1 MNQNFRLLAAVDIG
15 TTKVVATVARKYNDG
30 HMEVLGIE
38 RTPSTGVR
46 HGVILNI
53 EETVNAI
60 RKVIDALESRLS
72 MRISEVYAGLSAY
85 SMKSV
90 TNRCYRFIDED
101 KEITS
106 FDIEQLRQDSYR
118 LPLEPGEKIIHVIP
132 QDYIVDNELAEG
144 RPVGMFG
151 HRLEGIFHVV
161 IGRVNAI
168 RNIENCLVRAGLNL
182 AGLVL
187 EPLASAYGVLS
198 EEEMEAGVVVV
209 DIGGGTTDVA
219 LFCDGV
225 IRYTGV
231 VPFGGNVV
239 TSDIKEGCSVIQ
251 KQAEALKVQFGSAM
265 GEMTRKDM
273 VVAIP
278 GMPGWEP
285 KEISCRSLACII
297 QARMEEIVE
306 YVAQHISKSGFYDKL
321 GAGIV
326 LTGGGA
332 LLNHL
337 VPLVKLKTG
346 LDVKIGS
353 PANFLSNDEVAAAE
367 MPLLSSGV
375 GLLVASSIFTTQ
387 KVVEQKLFESQEEDD
402 PDISRQRQVR
412 KKTKKTASKGKKTKD
427 STYSTGDLFGNWKNK
442 IVNIF
447 EERDVEM

>member
-30 HMEVLGIE
+30 QMEVLGIE

-46 HGVILNI
+46 HGMILNI

-60 RKVIDALESRLS
+60 RKVIDSLERRLS
-72 MRISEVYAGLSAY
+72 IRISEVYVGLSAY
-85 SMKSV
+85 SMKSIS
-90 TNRCYRFIDED
+90 NGCSRFIDED

-106 FDIEQLRQDSYR
+106 FDIEQLRLDNYR
-118 LPLEPGEKIIHVIP
+118 MSLEPGEKIIHVIP
-132 QDYIVDNELAEG
+132 QEYIVDNELAAG
-144 RPVGMFG
+144 SPVGMFG
-151 HRLEGIFHVV
+151 HRLEGTFHVV

-168 RNIENCLVRAGLNL
+168 RNIEKCLVRAGLTL

-209 DIGGGTTDVA
+209 DIGGGTTDVV

-225 IRYTGV
+225 VRYTGV

-265 GEMTRKDM
+265 SKMTRKDM

-306 YVAQHISKSGFYDKL
+306 YVAYHIRESGFYDKL
-321 GAGIV
+321 GAGVV

-332 LLNHL
+332 LLKNI

-353 PANFLSNDEVAAAE
+353 PVNFLSNDEGPSAE
-367 MPLLSSGV
+367 MPLLSSGI
-375 GLLVASSIFTTQ
+375 GLLVASSVFSTQ
-387 KVVEQKLFESQEEDD
+387 KVVEQKLFENPEDD
-402 PDISRQRQVR
+402 ENDISRQRPIR
-412 KKTKKTASKGKKTKD
+412 KKAKKTASKGKTTKD
-427 STYSTGDLFGNWKNK
+427 STDGTGDLFGNLRNK
-442 IVNIF
+442 IVGIF
-447 EERDVEM
+447 EDRDVEM